1 MAVEGE
7 KEMDENKTSEYL
19 LVVMKNLNLIIILFI
34 SMLIT
39 YCLNGTAQEGSALSF
54 LTSIHKIPVTPWK
67 IPVIALGLYGS
78 MMILMQIKAREA
90 AASPVKSAWRSRSAS
105 GSVTCWDSVIRA

>member
-39 YCLNGTAQEGSALSF
+39 YCLNGTVQEGSALSF

-78 MMILMQIKAREA
+78 MMILMQIK
-90 AASPVKSAWRSRSAS
+90 SMGS
-105 GSVTCWDSVIRA
+105 GSLAC

>member
-7 KEMDENKTSEYL
+7 KGMDENKTSEYL

-39 YCLNGTAQEGSALSF
+39 YSLSGTVKEGSALRF
-54 LTSIHKIPVTPWK
+54 
-67 IPVIALGLYGS
+67 
-78 MMILMQIKAREA
+78 
-90 AASPVKSAWRSRSAS
+90 RSRPGRSRLSRLDCMGA
-105 GSVTCWDSVIRA
+105 

>member
-34 SMLIT
+34 SVLIT
-39 YCLNGTAQEGSALSF
+39 YCLNGTVQEGSALSF
-54 LTSIHKIPVTPWK
+54 LTSIHKIPVTP
-67 IPVIALGLYGS
+67 
-78 MMILMQIKAREA
+78 
-90 AASPVKSAWRSRSAS
+90 
-105 GSVTCWDSVIRA
+105 

>member
-39 YCLNGTAQEGSALSF
+39 YCLNGTAQ
-54 LTSIHKIPVTPWK
+54 
-67 IPVIALGLYGS
+67 
-78 MMILMQIKAREA
+78 RD
-90 AASPVKSAWRSRSAS
+90 RR
-105 GSVTCWDSVIRA
+105 

>member
-7 KEMDENKTSEYL
+7 KGMDENKTSEYL

-39 YCLNGTAQEGSALSF
+39 YSLSGT
-54 LTSIHKIPVTPWK
+54 V
-67 IPVIALGLYGS
+67 
-78 MMILMQIKAREA
+78 
-90 AASPVKSAWRSRSAS
+90 
-105 GSVTCWDSVIRA
+105 

>member
-1 MAVEGE
+1 
-7 KEMDENKTSEYL
+7 MDENKTSEYL

-39 YCLNGTAQEGSALSF
+39 YSLSGTVKEGSALSF

-78 MMILMQIKAREA
+78 MMILMQIKSTGA

>member
-39 YCLNGTAQEGSALSF
+39 YCLNGTVQEGSALRF

-67 IPVIALGLYGS
+67 IPVIALGLYG
-78 MMILMQIKAREA
+78 A
-90 AASPVKSAWRSRSAS
+90 
-105 GSVTCWDSVIRA
+105 